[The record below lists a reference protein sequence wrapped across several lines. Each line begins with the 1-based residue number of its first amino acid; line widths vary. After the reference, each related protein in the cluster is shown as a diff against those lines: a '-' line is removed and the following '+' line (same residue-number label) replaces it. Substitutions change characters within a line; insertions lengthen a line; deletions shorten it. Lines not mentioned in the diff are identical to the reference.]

1 MTGDIEPEELSEFP
15 CWCGEVEE
23 YGLELEEEGSD
34 DEGPGWDPDAEKPP
48 ELEGE
53 DLAMVDRQADL
64 KEVTR
69 LIEMG
74 VLRKPAEGE
83 EVEKHTHLTTK
94 VVRDWRRRP
103 GWTRRSRLVAREFK
117 TSSPWTQE
125 MFAPASNLG
134 TVHSFLVWAL
144 SAGLEVVSLDIKDA
158 YLQVPQ
164 PSPAVITVD
173 AKVFGNDQEGQ
184 VTYVLERL
192 LPGQRVG
199 ASAWYNFAKQMLEES
214 GMENFP
220 KEPTLFRSGSTSEKS
235 GMILH
240 ADDGLLASSKKERER
255 LLGKIGN
262 KVTLQMSRPLVEIGD
277 EIEFLKSATSLLR
290 RAWWSSRASATP
302 RPSLQASGRMPR
314 SGTPQQTQAS

>member
-15 CWCGEVEE
+15 LLGVVKWKSMALSSRRKALMMKDQVGTRMQKSRRSLKET
-23 YGLELEEEGSD
+23 
-34 DEGPGWDPDAEKPP
+34 
-48 ELEGE
+48 

-103 GWTRRSRLVAREFK
+103 GWTRRSRLVAREFQEQAPLGPK
-117 TSSPWTQE
+117 RCSPRRQIWGRCI
-125 MFAPASNLG
+125 ASW
-134 TVHSFLVWAL
+134 S
-144 SAGLEVVSLDIKDA
+144 GLCRPGLRVVSLDIKDA

-220 KEPTLFRSGSTSEKS
+220 KEPTLFRSGSTSEKV
-235 GMILH
+235 
-240 ADDGLLASSKKERER
+240 
-255 LLGKIGN
+255 GN
-262 KVTLQMSRPLVEIGD
+262 DPACR
-277 EIEFLKSATSLLR
+277 R
-290 RAWWSSRASATP
+290 RAP
-302 RPSLQASGRMPR
+302 GFVKEGNVSG
-314 SGTPQQTQAS
+314 S